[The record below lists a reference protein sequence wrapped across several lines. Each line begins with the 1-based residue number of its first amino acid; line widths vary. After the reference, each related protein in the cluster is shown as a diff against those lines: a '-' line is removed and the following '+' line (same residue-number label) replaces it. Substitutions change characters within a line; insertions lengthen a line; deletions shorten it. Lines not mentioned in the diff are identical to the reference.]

1 MRRSKSLLSRPFGP
15 ARGYMKRALPY
26 ALLLGILII
35 MANTLLN
42 THDDSTPPRSPQR
55 HGEQYRNRAALPKG
69 GLFKTMRIAW
79 RYFFD
84 KPIKIDQ
91 DLRAQLEVFRARQY
105 DTWAW
110 FVPVRADGVR
120 PRL

>member
-55 HGEQYRNRAALPKG
+55 HGEKYRNRAALPKG

-84 KPIKIDQ
+84 KPASTRRQ
-91 DLRAQLEVFRARQY
+91 DRFRCR
-105 DTWAW
+105 
-110 FVPVRADGVR
+110 R
-120 PRL
+120 